1 MYKYPGTCALVHATV
16 ADQACLVPR
25 TPSAA
30 AALIGSRIAAERKSK
45 GLTQDQLAVLSGID
59 SSNIRSYESGRSM
72 LSILTLVR
80 IAEALHATA
89 GSFIDEV
96 SSADFA
102 TPLADGRRRAS

>member
-1 MYKYPGTCALVHATV
+1 M
-16 ADQACLVPR
+16 PR

-30 AALIGSRIAAERKSK
+30 AALIGSRIAEERKSK

-80 IAEALHATA
+80 ISEALHASP

>member
-1 MYKYPGTCALVHATV
+1 M
-16 ADQACLVPR
+16 PR

-30 AALIGSRIAAERKSK
+30 AALIGSRIAEERKSK

-72 LSILTLVR
+72 LSILTLIR
-80 IAEALHATA
+80 ISEALHATP

-96 SSADFA
+96 SSADF
-102 TPLADGRRRAS
+102 TPPVADARRRSAG

>member
-1 MYKYPGTCALVHATV
+1 
-16 ADQACLVPR
+16 VPR

-30 AALIGSRIAAERKSK
+30 AARIGARIAAERKSK

-80 IAEALHATA
+80 ISEALHASP

>member
-1 MYKYPGTCALVHATV
+1 
-16 ADQACLVPR
+16 VPR

-30 AALIGSRIAAERKSK
+30 AALIGSRIAEERKSK

-72 LSILTLVR
+72 LSILTLIR
-80 IAEALHATA
+80 ISEALHATP

-96 SSADFA
+96 SSADF
-102 TPLADGRRRAS
+102 TSPVADARRRSAG